1 MKDFKRDNLL
11 LSLCGLNCGLC
22 PMHLGGYCPGCGGG
36 EGNQACKIA
45 KCSMSRD
52 KVEYCYECGDY
63 PCEKYEGIDEFDSFI
78 THRNMRKD
86 LLKAKEVGVDCYVAE
101 QEEKVRLLR
110 FLLENYNDGRRKNL
124 FCVAVNLLELPDIK
138 AIVERAEALA
148 QSERFTLKEKAAC
161 IVQLLREHA
170 DGQGIELKLIKK
182 PSKK

>member
-1 MKDFKRDNLL
+1 
-11 LSLCGLNCGLC
+11 
-22 PMHLGGYCPGCGGG
+22 MHLGGYCPGCGGG

-86 LLKAKEVGVDCYVAE
+86 LLKAKEIGVDCYVAE

-124 FCVAVNLLELPDIK
+124 FCVAVNLLELQDIK

-161 IVQLLREHA
+161 IVRLLREHA

-182 PSKK
+182 PGKK